1 MARVTLM
8 GTPEFGVP
16 VLEALNRHH
25 EVVLVVTQPDRPA
38 GRGRRTLL
46 ASPVKE
52 AAVALGLPVIQ
63 PASLRRDRAAVEALR
78 RAEADVAVIAAFGQI
93 LRPDVLAIPPH
104 GVLGVHASLLPRLR
118 GAAPIAAAIMQGATE
133 TGISLMLTDAG
144 MDTGA
149 IVAQSAL
156 PILPQDTTA
165 SLSARLARL
174 GADLLIALLPAWLRG
189 ELRPRPQD
197 NALATAAPPLEKA
210 AGAIDWSRPAI
221 SIDRQVRALIPW
233 PIAYT
238 EWAGQR
244 LQILAAHPLPGTA
257 EGVPGQVALVGE
269 QVAVATGAGLLA
281 LDTVQLAGKRP
292 MPAGEFVRGRREL
305 IGSRLA

>member
-104 GVLGVHASLLPRLR
+104 GVLGVPASLLPRLR

-257 EGVPGQVALVGE
+257 EGVPGQWRSSASSGR
-269 QVAVATGAGLLA
+269 ATGAGLWLWTRCSWPA
-281 LDTVQLAGKRP
+281 SGPCPPASSCAG
-292 MPAGEFVRGRREL
+292 GVN
-305 IGSRLA
+305 